1 MLGGPV
7 GAPHV
12 AGVGYLGGICC
23 DLMFLSSVSTDKLA
37 LFSKELWVAGKRS
50 DAIESMSSGWHS
62 RWGDSDSLLG
72 AVGA

>member
-1 MLGGPV
+1 
-7 GAPHV
+7 
-12 AGVGYLGGICC
+12 
-23 DLMFLSSVSTDKLA
+23 MFLSSVSTDKLA

>member
-12 AGVGYLGGICC
+12 AGVGYLGGVCC
-23 DLMFLSSVSTDKLA
+23 VLMFLSSVSTDKLA

-62 RWGDSDSLLG
+62 RWGDSDTLLG
-72 AVGA
+72 AVRA

>member
-7 GAPHV
+7 GALHV
-12 AGVGYLGGICC
+12 AGVEYLGGVCY

-37 LFSKELWVAGKRS
+37 LFSKELWVAGERS
-50 DAIESMSSGWHS
+50 DAIETMSSGWHS